1 MARTPRKQVTWK
13 VDRKAEAPT
22 RPRQY
27 FPDTPLRDEDK
38 ERYEKCLVP
47 GGMFVLKLAL
57 RIMPQ
62 AGFEPPPH
70 PYAIESWY
78 VTDTVAGNKGA
89 VALYAGTVRVEE
101 QSGKGLI
108 RVPRH
113 SFIINGGRYLITNL
127 ALLEPVAG

>member
-13 VDRKAEAPT
+13 VDRQAEAPA

-27 FPDTPLRDEDK
+27 FPDTPLREEDK

-57 RIMPQ
+57 RVQPQ
-62 AGFEPPPH
+62 VGFEPPPH